1 MTFPADVVAD
11 VEEMHRDWA
20 RDDITIR
27 RRTVTDVSVTG
38 STPTYAEV
46 VATITGVFTE
56 TDTALIASVFGGL
69 ENCDAMLLLL
79 PAVVIEYADEIEVDG
94 RKFAVEE
101 IRNEDA
107 QGTRN
112 QKFVRLKKVS

>member
-1 MTFPADVVAD
+1 MPFPADVVAD

-27 RRTVTDVSVTG
+27 RRTVTAVSVTG
-38 STPTYAEV
+38 STPTYVEV
-46 VATITGVFTE
+46 VAIITGVFTE
-56 TDTALIASVFGGL
+56 TDTALMASVFGGL

-79 PAVVIEYADEIEVDG
+79 PAVAIEYQDEIEVDG

-101 IRNEDA
+101 IRNEDT
-107 QGTRN
+107 QGTRH
-112 QKFVRLKKVS
+112 QKFCRLTKVS